1 MLFFLLQVI
10 TVVIFAVAKFCP
22 YPFSYHEI
30 GHVACTEEVQDGGR
44 CYRFVRSQEFRAKVC
59 HGVHQEGKQFWLVF
73 LVLEVAHY
81 LVVRDVFGRW
91 FPCITA
97 DHKPVLSDEF
107 LLEVQGMKHQNI
119 ALELLK
125 KILNDEL
132 KIRTKTNL
140 VKSRKLLEMLQSAIK
155 RYQNNLLTTAEI
167 IQELIRI
174 AKDIKESD
182 KEGERLGLSTEEV
195 AFYNALEVNESAV
208 QVLGDEILK
217 EIAKEIAGKVRA
229 NTTIDWTIRESA
241 RARLMV
247 IVRRT
252 LNKYG
257 YPPDMQLKAVETVMR
272 QAELMAGGIVE

>member
-1 MLFFLLQVI
+1 M
-10 TVVIFAVAKFCP
+10 
-22 YPFSYHEI
+22 
-30 GHVACTEEVQDGGR
+30 
-44 CYRFVRSQEFRAKVC
+44 
-59 HGVHQEGKQFWLVF
+59 
-73 LVLEVAHY
+73 
-81 LVVRDVFGRW
+81 
-91 FPCITA
+91 
-97 DHKPVLSDEF
+97 LSDEF